1 MIKYLK
7 KGKSDTL
14 KIQEEIEIR
23 NKVEDI
29 LKELKKGGDKAVLKL
44 SEKFDNYSPKSFRLS
59 QEEIE
64 NAIKEVSKQDLD
76 DIKFAQKQIQNF
88 AEKQNA
94 SLKDIKVGQEVT
106 ANYNLYTYPKTGVG
120 LQMI

>member
-7 KGKSDTL
+7 KGKSDTQ
-14 KIQEEIEIR
+14 KNQEETEVR

-29 LKELKKGGDKAVLKL
+29 LKELKKGGDKAVLML

-64 NAIKEVSKQDLD
+64 KAIKEVSKQDLD
-76 DIKFAQKQIQNF
+76 DIKFAQKQIS
-88 AEKQNA
+88 EK
-94 SLKDIKVGQEVT
+94 I
-106 ANYNLYTYPKTGVG
+106 
-120 LQMI
+120 I

>member
-29 LKELKKGGDKAVLKL
+29 LKELKKGL
-44 SEKFDNYSPKSFRLS
+44 SL
-59 QEEIE
+59 IH
-64 NAIKEVSKQDLD
+64 I
-76 DIKFAQKQIQNF
+76 
-88 AEKQNA
+88 
-94 SLKDIKVGQEVT
+94 
-106 ANYNLYTYPKTGVG
+106 
-120 LQMI
+120 